1 MGVSRAEALPQLA
14 ALGIICGLISG
25 GVIIAFRQLVE
36 LTQGAFLPGAN
47 PENYEG
53 LSTAARFLLPLGG
66 GLLLGLM
73 FQFLPSRRRQVG
85 VVHVMERLY
94 YHQGRMPWR
103 NAAVQFLGGAV
114 SIITG
119 QSVGREGPA
128 IHLGAASGSLPGQY
142 GGLPNNSLRVLT
154 GCGVAAAIAAMF
166 HTPLAGVIFAMEV
179 VMMEYTVVGFAPVI
193 LAAVSATALS
203 TLVYGS
209 QPAFL
214 LPPVSLGS
222 LVELPY
228 ILLLGLVIG
237 GLSTAFIFMVRET
250 AARLGFLPVWV
261 RMTLAGLV
269 VGLLAIPA
277 PEIMSIGYD
286 TVNTALVGDLALG
299 LMLGVMVCKIVA
311 TAGCVGLGIPG
322 GMIGP
327 VIFVGALAGG
337 SLGVIGQ
344 TIAPSEASSSGLYA
358 LLGMGA
364 MMAGTL
370 QAPLAA
376 LTAILE
382 LTGNPN
388 VIMPGMLAVIAATI
402 TARAVFRQPSVYHA
416 LLRARGLD
424 VRNDP
429 VVQSLR
435 RTGVGAVMNK
445 GFVTLER
452 KSSRER
458 AQQALEANP
467 EWILVRE
474 QGAYQALLLAVDLA
488 RALTED
494 KEAVEFDLFA
504 IPGERRQVASIDLP
518 ANLQEALDK
527 LNASNV
533 EALYVSRPVAPGIE
547 HVYGVLTRERIER
560 SYRYS

>member
-1 MGVSRAEALPQLA
+1 
-14 ALGIICGLISG
+14 
-25 GVIIAFRQLVE
+25 
-36 LTQGAFLPGAN
+36 
-47 PENYEG
+47 
-53 LSTAARFLLPLGG
+53 
-66 GLLLGLM
+66 
-73 FQFLPSRRRQVG
+73 
-85 VVHVMERLY
+85 
-94 YHQGRMPWR
+94 
-103 NAAVQFLGGAV
+103 
-114 SIITG
+114 
-119 QSVGREGPA
+119 
-128 IHLGAASGSLPGQY
+128 
-142 GGLPNNSLRVLT
+142 VLT

-166 HTPLAGVIFAMEV
+166 NTPLAGVIFAMEV

-193 LAAVSATALS
+193 LAAVSATAL
-203 TLVYGS
+203 TELVYGS

-222 LVELPY
+222 LFELPY
-228 ILLLGLVIG
+228 ILLIG
-237 GLSTAFIFMVRET
+237 FIVGALSTAFIFLVREIT
-250 AARLGFLPVWV
+250 VRSGFLPVWV
-261 RMTLAGLV
+261 RMTLAGLL

-286 TVNTALVGDLALG
+286 TVNAALVGQLAFG
-299 LMLGVMVCKIVA
+299 LMLLVMLLKILA
-311 TAGCVGLGIPG
+311 TAGCIGLGIPG

-327 VIFVGALAGG
+327 VIFIGALAGAT
-337 SLGVIGQ
+337 LGVVGQ
-344 TIAPSEASSSGLYA
+344 SIAPTETSSSGLYA

-388 VIMPGMLAVIAATI
+388 IIMPGMLAVIAATI

-416 LLRARGLD
+416 LLKARGLD

-429 VVQSLR
+429 VLQLLR

-445 GFVTLER
+445 SFVTLER
-452 KSSRER
+452 KCPRER
-458 AQQALEANP
+458 AQQALAGNP
-467 EWILVRE
+467 EWILVQE
-474 QGAYQALLLAVDLA
+474 KGVYQALLLAVALA
-488 RALTED
+488 HALTED
-494 KEAVEFDLFA
+494 KEAAEFDLIS

-527 LNASNV
+527 LNASSV
-533 EALYVSRPVAPGIE
+533 EALYVSRLVAPGIE

-560 SYRYS
+560 SYRYG

>member
-1 MGVSRAEALPQLA
+1 VGVSRAEALPQLA
-14 ALGIICGLISG
+14 MLGIITGLISG
-25 GVIIAFRQLVE
+25 GVIIAFRLVIE
-36 LTQGAFLPGAN
+36 LSQGAFLPGGD

-53 LSTAARFLLPLGG
+53 LTTTTRFLLPLGG
-66 GLLLGLM
+66 GLLLGLL
-73 FQFLPSRRRQVG
+73 FQFLPARRRQVG

-94 YHQGRMPWR
+94 YHQGRMPFR
-103 NAAVQFLGGAV
+103 NALVQFIGGAV

-154 GCGVAAAIAAMF
+154 SCGVAAAIAAMF
-166 HTPLAGVIFAMEV
+166 NTPLAGVIFAMEV

-203 TLVYGS
+203 ELMYGS
-209 QPAFL
+209 HPAFQ

-222 LVELPY
+222 LIELPY
-228 ILLLGLVIG
+228 ILLIGLVIG
-237 GLSTAFIFMVRET
+237 GLSTAFIFLVRET
-250 AARLGFLPVWV
+250 AARLGFLPIWV

-277 PEIMSIGYD
+277 PQIMSIGYD
-286 TVNTALVGDLALG
+286 TVNAALIGELAFGVLV
-299 LMLGVMVCKIVA
+299 LVMVCKIVA

-327 VIFVGALAGG
+327 VVFVGALAGG
-337 SLGVIGQ
+337 ALGMIGQ
-344 TIAPSEASSSGLYA
+344 TIAPTETSSSGLYA

-382 LTGNPN
+382 LTGNPH

-429 VVQSLR
+429 VLQSLR

-452 KSSRER
+452 RVGREA
-458 AQQALEANP
+458 AQHALEGNP
-467 EWILVRE
+467 EWILVKE
-474 QGAYQALLLAVDLA
+474 EGAYKALLLAVALA
-488 RALTED
+488 HALTED
-494 KEAVEFDLFA
+494 KDAAEFDLYA
-504 IPGERRQVASIDLP
+504 IPGERLQVASIDLQ
-518 ANLQEALDK
+518 ANLQEALDR
-527 LNASNV
+527 LNASSV
-533 EALYVSRPVAPGIE
+533 EALYVSRLVAPGIA

>member
-1 MGVSRAEALPQLA
+1 VGVSRAEALPQLA
-14 ALGIICGLISG
+14 MLGIITGLISG
-25 GVIIAFRQLVE
+25 GVIIAFRLVIE
-36 LTQGAFLPGAN
+36 LSQGAFLPGGD

-53 LSTAARFLLPLGG
+53 LTTTTRFLLPLGG
-66 GLLLGLM
+66 GLLLGLL
-73 FQFLPSRRRQVG
+73 FQFLPARRRQVG

-94 YHQGRMPWR
+94 YHQGRMPFR
-103 NAAVQFLGGAV
+103 NALVQFIGGAV

-154 GCGVAAAIAAMF
+154 SCGVAAAIAAMF
-166 HTPLAGVIFAMEV
+166 NTPLAGVIFAMEV

-203 TLVYGS
+203 ELMYGS
-209 QPAFL
+209 HPAFQ

-222 LVELPY
+222 LIELPY
-228 ILLLGLVIG
+228 ILLIGLVIG
-237 GLSTAFIFMVRET
+237 GLSTAFIFLVRET
-250 AARLGFLPVWV
+250 AARLGFLPIWV

-277 PEIMSIGYD
+277 PQIMSIGYD
-286 TVNTALVGDLALG
+286 TVNAALIGELAFGVLV
-299 LMLGVMVCKIVA
+299 LVMVCKIVA

-327 VIFVGALAGG
+327 VVFVGALAGG
-337 SLGVIGQ
+337 ALGMIGQ
-344 TIAPSEASSSGLYA
+344 TIAPTETSSSGLYA

-376 LTAILE
+376 LTA
-382 LTGNPN
+382 
-388 VIMPGMLAVIAATI
+388 IAATI

-429 VVQSLR
+429 VLQSLR

-452 KSSRER
+452 RVGREA
-458 AQQALEANP
+458 AQHALEGNP
-467 EWILVRE
+467 EWILVKE
-474 QGAYQALLLAVDLA
+474 EGAYKALLLAVALA
-488 RALTED
+488 HALTED
-494 KEAVEFDLFA
+494 KDAAEFDLYA
-504 IPGERRQVASIDLP
+504 IPGERLQVASIDLQ
-518 ANLQEALDK
+518 ANLQEALDR
-527 LNASNV
+527 LNASSV
-533 EALYVSRPVAPGIE
+533 EALYVSRLVAPGIA

>member
-1 MGVSRAEALPQLA
+1 
-14 ALGIICGLISG
+14 
-25 GVIIAFRQLVE
+25 
-36 LTQGAFLPGAN
+36 
-47 PENYEG
+47 
-53 LSTAARFLLPLGG
+53 
-66 GLLLGLM
+66 
-73 FQFLPSRRRQVG
+73 
-85 VVHVMERLY
+85 
-94 YHQGRMPWR
+94 
-103 NAAVQFLGGAV
+103 
-114 SIITG
+114 
-119 QSVGREGPA
+119 
-128 IHLGAASGSLPGQY
+128 
-142 GGLPNNSLRVLT
+142 
-154 GCGVAAAIAAMF
+154 MF
-166 HTPLAGVIFAMEV
+166 HTPLAGVVFAMEV

-203 TLVYGS
+203 TLVYGA

-222 LVELPY
+222 LIELPY
-228 ILLLGLVIG
+228 ILLLGLLIG

-277 PEIMSIGYD
+277 PQIMSIGYD
-286 TVNTALVGDLALG
+286 TVNTALIGELALG
-299 LMLGVMVCKIVA
+299 LMVLVMVCKIVA

-327 VIFVGALAGG
+327 VFFVGALAGG
-337 SLGVIGQ
+337 ALGIVGHA
-344 TIAPSEASSSGLYA
+344 IAPTDSSSSGLYA

-402 TARAVFRQPSVYHA
+402 TARAVFGQPSVYHA
-416 LLRARGLD
+416 LMRARGLD

-435 RTGVGAVMNK
+435 RTGVGAVMNED
-445 GFVTLER
+445 FIALEHHCA
-452 KSSRER
+452 RER
-458 AQQALEANP
+458 AQQALAGNP
-467 EWILVRE
+467 EWILVRGE
-474 QGAYQALLLAVDLA
+474 AGYQTMLLAVDLA
-488 RALTED
+488 HALTED
-494 KEAVEFDLFA
+494 QEAAAFDLLA
-504 IPGERRQVASIDLP
+504 IPGERRQVTSIDLQ

-527 LNASNV
+527 LNASSV

>member
-14 ALGIICGLISG
+14 ALGIFCGLVAG
-25 GVIIAFRQLVE
+25 AVIIAFRKVVE
-36 LTQGAFLPGAN
+36 LSQGTFLPGGD

-53 LSTAARFLLPLGG
+53 LSTLTRFLLPLGG
-66 GLLLGLM
+66 GLVLGLL
-73 FQFLPSRRRQVG
+73 FQFLPAKRRQVG
-85 VVHVMERLY
+85 VVHVMERLNF
-94 YHQGRMPWR
+94 HQARMSFR
-103 NAAVQFLGGAV
+103 NALVQFIGGAV

-119 QSVGREGPA
+119 HSVGREGPA

-142 GGLPNNSLRVLT
+142 GGLPTNSLRVLT

-166 HTPLAGVIFAMEV
+166 NTPLAGVIFAMEV

-203 TLVYGS
+203 ELVYGA
-209 QPAFL
+209 QPAFQ

-222 LVELPY
+222 LFELPY
-228 ILLLGLVIG
+228 ILLIGLVIG
-237 GLSTAFIFMVRET
+237 GLSTIFIFLVYET
-250 AARLGFLPVWV
+250 TARLGFLPVWV

-277 PEIMSIGYD
+277 PQIMSIGYD
-286 TVNTALVGDLALG
+286 TVNAALIGELAFGVLVF
-299 LMLGVMVCKIVA
+299 VMVCKIVA

-327 VIFVGALAGG
+327 VVFVGALAGG
-337 SLGVIGQ
+337 ALGIVGQ
-344 TIAPSEASSSGLYA
+344 SIAPTETSSSGLYA

-382 LTGNPN
+382 LTGNPHI
-388 VIMPGMLAVIAATI
+388 IMPGMLAVIAATI
-402 TARAVFRQPSVYHA
+402 TTRAVFRQPSVYHA

-445 GFVTLER
+445 SFVVLEHR
-452 KSSRER
+452 VSRQR
-458 AQQALEANP
+458 AQQGLEGNP
-467 EWILVRE
+467 EWILVQQE
-474 QGAYQALLLAVDLA
+474 GAYKALLLAVDLA

-494 KEAVEFDLFA
+494 KEAVEFDLFS
-504 IPGERRQVASIDLP
+504 IPGERLQVTSIDLP

-527 LNASNV
+527 LHALSV
-533 EALYVSRPVAPGIE
+533 EALYVSRLVAPGME

-560 SYRYS
+560 SYRYG